1 REPRPALGARR
12 RGGRRRRPR
21 AGGRHPVDSQPRAL
35 RRASGRGLQ
44 PRGGASEVPPGPDER
59 GRQASRRGTVV
70 KIEEVI
76 RAPILTE
83 KSELARDATGAYTF
97 EVDRRATK
105 DDIKAA
111 IKRFFGVDPVEVR
124 TQIVRGKT

>member
-1 REPRPALGARR
+1 MK
-12 RGGRRRRPR
+12 
-21 AGGRHPVDSQPRAL
+21 S
-35 RRASGRGLQ
+35 
-44 PRGGASEVPPGPDER
+44 
-59 GRQASRRGTVV
+59 
-70 KIEEVI
+70 EEVI

-124 TQIVRGKT
+124 TQIVRGKTKRVGRFIGRRPNWKKAIVVLKEGQSIDLFDLGA